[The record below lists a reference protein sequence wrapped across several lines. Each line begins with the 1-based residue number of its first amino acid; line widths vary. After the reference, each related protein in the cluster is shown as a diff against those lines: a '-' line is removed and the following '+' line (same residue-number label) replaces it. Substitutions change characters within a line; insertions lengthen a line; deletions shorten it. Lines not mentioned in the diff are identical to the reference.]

1 MAHEQIS
8 VERRGRVGIIQLN
21 RPERLNAITMQL
33 VGELYAAFDEFNAD
47 PGIGAIVLTGA
58 GRAFC
63 AGLDVQDWESVGPQP
78 TAPAADGGAQ
88 LRWIRIMRE
97 SKPIVVAVNGLAV
110 GGGLTMILSCDIR
123 IASDQAQFQERHV
136 RMGLAPD
143 MGSSRL
149 LAQIVGLSHALR
161 LQLTARRIDA
171 REAERIGLVTEVVP
185 HAQLM
190 DAALVLAE
198 EIAAHPPSSLR
209 ACKQLVWDNM
219 CETNGDR
226 VLQRECEVEERLIH
240 GPDFREA
247 TLAFLEKRPPR
258 FLS

>member
-1 MAHEQIS
+1 MVHEQII
-8 VERRGRVGIIQLN
+8 VERRGRVGVITLN
-21 RPERLNAITMQL
+21 RPERLNALTLQL
-33 VGELYAAFDEFNAD
+33 IDELYAAFDDFNAD

-63 AGLDVQDWESVGPQP
+63 AGLDVADWES
-78 TAPAADGGAQ
+78 APADAKAKAPDGSNQ
-88 LRWIRIMRE
+88 LRWMRTMQT
-97 SKPIVVAVNGLAV
+97 SKPVVVAVNGLAV

-143 MGSSRL
+143 LGSSRL

-161 LQLTARRIDA
+161 LQLTARRIEA

-185 HAQLM
+185 HAQLL
-190 DAALVLAE
+190 DAALALAG
-198 EIAAHPPSSLR
+198 EIAAHPPSALR
-209 ACKQLVWDNM
+209 ACKQLVWDNL
-219 CETNGDR
+219 CETDGAAVVR
-226 VLQRECEVEERLIH
+226 RECEVEERLLR

-247 TLAFLEKRPPR
+247 TQAFLEKRPPR
-258 FLS
+258 FDA